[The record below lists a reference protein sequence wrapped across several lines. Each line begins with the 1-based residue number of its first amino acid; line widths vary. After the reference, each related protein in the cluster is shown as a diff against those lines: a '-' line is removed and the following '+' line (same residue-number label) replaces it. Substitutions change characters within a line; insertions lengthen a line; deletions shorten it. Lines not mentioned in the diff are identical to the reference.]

1 MNELFEN
8 QKNTMINDYE
18 RRLRE
23 LEAKKTAEFDSM
35 RNELQTKIEELM
47 EQLRKERENM
57 QGDAAQMQKKL
68 QAEIEE
74 LKRQLQERTG
84 QLEQASNTI
93 LERNDEIQRLRQ
105 QI

>member
-1 MNELFEN
+1 
-8 QKNTMINDYE
+8 MIEDYE

-23 LEAKKTAEFDSM
+23 LEARKTSEFEAMQSQLQAKID
-35 RNELQTKIEELM
+35 ELT
-47 EQLRKERENM
+47 EQLRRERENM

-93 LERNDEIQRLRQ
+93 LERNDEIQNLR
-105 QI
+105 

>member
-8 QKNTMINDYE
+8 QKNTMIEDYE

-23 LEAKKTAEFDSM
+23 LEARKTAEFDSM
-35 RNELQTKIEELM
+35 QNQLQAQIDDLL
-47 EQLRKERENM
+47 EQLRELRENM

-84 QLEQASNTI
+84 QLEQVSNTI